1 METSS
6 IVIIVIAAIIVFW
19 LYNTYTKVI
28 KANNMAQAA
37 LSSIE
42 IQLRK
47 RYDLIPNVLA
57 IAKKFMTHEKETL
70 AEITALRTHALENS
84 ESHDPDSVAE
94 LFSTDARL
102 SGMMGKL
109 MVSMEDYP
117 ELRSVETMQE
127 AQKTYRDVEDNI
139 SAARRY
145 YNSAA
150 NELKNAVEIIPSS
163 IFASMLSIVAIPF
176 YDDPESEAIKNTVD
190 ATAFFDK

>member
-1 METSS
+1 
-6 IVIIVIAAIIVFW
+6 
-19 LYNTYTKVI
+19 
-28 KANNMAQAA
+28 
-37 LSSIE
+37 
-42 IQLRK
+42 
-47 RYDLIPNVLA
+47 
-57 IAKKFMTHEKETL
+57 MTHEKETL
-70 AEITALRTHALENS
+70 AEITSLRTHALENS
-84 ESHDPDSVAE
+84 QAVDPSAVAE
-94 LFSTDARL
+94 LFSTDAKL

-163 IFASMLSIVAIPF
+163 IFASMLSIVAMPF
-176 YDDPESEAIKNTVD
+176 YDDPDSEAIKNTVD

>member
-70 AEITALRTHALENS
+70 AEIT
-84 ESHDPDSVAE
+84 
-94 LFSTDARL
+94 ST
-102 SGMMGKL
+102 K
-109 MVSMEDYP
+109 
-117 ELRSVETMQE
+117 
-127 AQKTYRDVEDNI
+127 
-139 SAARRY
+139 
-145 YNSAA
+145 
-150 NELKNAVEIIPSS
+150 
-163 IFASMLSIVAIPF
+163 F
-176 YDDPESEAIKNTVD
+176 
-190 ATAFFDK
+190 